1 MCQVSTSGCNRW
13 VSGGWGRNITKFIR
27 SNKKKHWHSREI
39 CWILKT
45 LLISVPNRILL
56 MSVISSVE
64 TNSWR
69 INWSPLSKAIS
80 SLPCF
85 WRILVRDNFE
95 ANAWC
100 EEHASFDVIY
110 GRYLY
115 STSKFYMASSNV
127 LPVLKSEFSLNFLQR
142 MALYAPTF
150 LQGLQLGSK
159 NVVFKPSMFAISNR
173 WARLRPKRTSL
184 GSQEKTR
191 HLDVPCPMDG
201 TSMNDSELRMA
212 ATPEPAFKGDKPSHP
227 IMDSVKLRNSE
238 FDGHFLSIGNMIFLV
253 EFLWVCM

>member
-1 MCQVSTSGCNRW
+1 MCQVSTSGCNTW

-39 CWILKT
+39 CWILNT

-64 TNSWR
+64 TNSGR

-85 WRILVRDNFE
+85 WRILVRENFE

-110 GRYLY
+110 GRYPK
-115 STSKFYMASSNV
+115 STSKFYLASSNV

-173 WARLRPKRTSL
+173 WASGKNPTSRRPLSHGRNIYERFWIED
-184 GSQEKTR
+184 GCN
-191 HLDVPCPMDG
+191 PG
-201 TSMNDSELRMA
+201 TSIQRRQTES
-212 ATPEPAFKGDKPSHP
+212 SHH
-227 IMDSVKLRNSE
+227 
-238 FDGHFLSIGNMIFLV
+238 GQ
-253 EFLWVCM
+253 C